1 MTKQDNFVVNCYGV
15 TVCAQVLILFVG
27 SLFIKLGD
35 PTMDQI
41 MWRSVYEC
49 VCIMT
54 ISGLVTYWAYEWW
67 GKYLEDEDRES

>member
-1 MTKQDNFVVNCYGV
+1 MTQDNFVVNCYGV
-15 TVCAQVLILFVG
+15 TMCVQVLILFVG

-49 VCIMT
+49 ICIMT
-54 ISGLVTYWAYEWW
+54 ISGLVTYWAYEWR
-67 GKYLEDEDRES
+67 GKYLKEDRES

>member
-1 MTKQDNFVVNCYGV
+1 MSKQDNFIVNCYGV
-15 TVCAQVLILFVG
+15 TVCVQVLILFVG

-41 MWRSVYEC
+41 MWRSVYDC
-49 VCIMT
+49 ICIMT